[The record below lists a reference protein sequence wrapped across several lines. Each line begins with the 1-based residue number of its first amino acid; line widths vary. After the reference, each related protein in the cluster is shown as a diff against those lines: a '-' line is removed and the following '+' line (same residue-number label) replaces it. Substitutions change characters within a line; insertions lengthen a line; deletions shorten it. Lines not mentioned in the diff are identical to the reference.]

1 MPHHLTIRRIKT
13 SHKAFTLIEMLLVAS
28 LLSVT
33 GLAVYH
39 AISDGLRIWEYSR
52 RYSSEEDVAV
62 FFEKLTTDLQ
72 NIYRYSAISFDG
84 KENKILI
91 PTIVRTPVDKEISGS
106 GDLVEQMGCA
116 EYFLQTGEKAIY
128 RRQANYSQSLNKKFA
143 PARALAVPVEKL
155 HFKYYFVEEGKLKA
169 KKTAAKEIPAAV
181 LIQIDFREVGGSVR
195 HLQRMINIPAGNVL

>member
-1 MPHHLTIRRIKT
+1 MPSLLTTGRMKT

-39 AISDGLRIWEYSR
+39 AISDGLRVWEYSR

-62 FFEKLTTDLQ
+62 FFEKLSADLQ
-72 NIYRYSAISFDG
+72 NTYRYSAIAFDG

-91 PTIVRTPVDKEISGS
+91 PTIVRTPVDKEISAS

-128 RRQANYSQSLNKKFA
+128 RRQANYSQSLKKKFA
-143 PARALAVPVEKL
+143 PARALAAPVEKL
-155 HFKYYFVEEGKLKA
+155 HFKYYGFEDGKLKP
-169 KKTAAKEIPAAV
+169 KKSVNKEIPVAV
-181 LIQIDFREVGGSVR
+181 MVQIDFREVGGSVR
-195 HLQRMINIPAGNVL
+195 HLQRMINIPIGNLP